1 MSDYVQLKNLQG
13 QPLKPVTDLAAINMT
28 TTNGIQVVPANGG
41 TIGITSG
48 YINSAYYVDMV
59 SEDVGPASTSSAYI
73 EGGTA
78 TLITGAY
85 TVTSAVNSS
94 TPSQQKIPSEA
105 AVVSALN
112 NVVTSGTSYYAGT
125 GIAID
130 AGHTVSV
137 SGVPTSAVAGLD
149 TQLTNI
155 NAAVAAK
162 QDAISAG
169 YRMSLDG
176 TTLNQQRYF
185 PVKDTGTSATIT
197 LEAGSAYKIQATT
210 GSKTLTAETVSAGM
224 FGLEGHAEIFI
235 AGAGLIKTTSNVIL
249 AQPLEPD
256 SVNNCTVRFHDGRA
270 IISIEDHIAGHVV
283 RSSGSGTESL
293 KYWLETANTS
303 DQATQYISVDASL
316 DHTGLDFA
324 SATVNGEKHLVGNG
338 YEVTSVGGMINCG
351 TSKFTVSN
359 LSLIN
364 TAVTGGTMTL
374 GDVYIPQGAT
384 VSVSGGGLAVEKV
397 TGNGGVID
405 LGGTHYQLPTEAVL
419 NASGCTFTGGSSTA
433 NGGVF
438 YLTGNTKAYISG
450 CTFSSNS
457 TGNRG
462 GAIAM
467 YNTSDAILT
476 SCAFVGNQATSDG
489 QAVYINAVSSANIQF
504 SNCIFSGHNGNTFN
518 PTVSGGT
525 VHLHQCVFEGNSG
538 GYGTIYIPADAA
550 TTVELNGCTIGVGE
564 KIYPRKGTTVS
575 LVGSNVIS
583 GLFTNTTF
591 PDFGT
596 VEIQSGA
603 VVDLTGNTNTVPINA
618 TASSGS
624 ITFAPGGATVLYSSG
639 AVSGSYTMDNVTLL
653 VGAKLTNTAVVDL
666 GGKSQIVVL
675 GSANI
680 SGCNLVSGY
689 NSGGAGGAAY
699 VASGG
704 VLNLASVD
712 ITGCT
717 AVRGAVGVNDYGTA
731 TLTSCT
737 ITGNTNNDFG
747 GGFIATGSSAS
758 LIMSSCYISGNIVSY
773 AKGGL
778 LNIGATGTIIDCEI
792 YGDVMV
798 NGGASAVI
806 SGTNTIEK
814 IDTINS
820 GFVVISSGATITLT
834 DSIAPGGTG
843 GIQVVGGTCTVNGN
857 VIESGT
863 YTSIDSNG
871 QPT

>member
-137 SGVPTSAVAGLD
+137 SGVPTSAVAVLD

-270 IISIEDHIAGHVV
+270 IISVEDHIAGHVV

-364 TAVTGGTMTL
+364 TAVTGGMLTL
-374 GDVYIPQGAT
+374 GDAFIPSGST
-384 VSVSGGGLAVEKV
+384 VALSGGGLAIEKV
-397 TGNGGVID
+397 TGAGSTSVID
-405 LGGTHYQLPTEAVL
+405 LGGTSVFLPQNTSTY
-419 NASGCTFTGGSSTA
+419 ASGVVVSGGS
-433 NGGVF
+433 
-438 YLTGNTKAYISG
+438 
-450 CTFSSNS
+450 
-457 TGNRG
+457 
-462 GAIAM
+462 
-467 YNTSDAILT
+467 
-476 SCAFVGNQATSDG
+476 
-489 QAVYINAVSSANIQF
+489 AVSSAGAMLAF
-504 SNCIFSGHNGNTFN
+504 GDFEFTDCTFSGNNG
-518 PTVSGGT
+518 
-525 VHLHQCVFEGNSG
+525 G
-538 GYGTIYIPADAA
+538 GYGGAFY
-550 TTVELNGCTIGVGE
+550 TVYGVEHVFDGCTFVNN
-564 KIYPRKGTTVS
+564 TA
-575 LVGSNVIS
+575 
-583 GLFTNTTF
+583 TNQ
-591 PDFGT
+591 G
-596 VEIQSGA
+596 GA
-603 VVDLTGNTNTVPINA
+603 VFATNKVSYTSCIVSGNTSFRAARAAAKEARIRTSTRWLTRRSTLQPRSSA
-618 TASSGS
+618 RSTA
-624 ITFAPGGATVLYSSG
+624 
-639 AVSGSYTMDNVTLL
+639 
-653 VGAKLTNTAVVDL
+653 
-666 GGKSQIVVL
+666 
-675 GSANI
+675 
-680 SGCNLVSGY
+680 
-689 NSGGAGGAAY
+689 
-699 VASGG
+699 
-704 VLNLASVD
+704 
-712 ITGCT
+712 
-717 AVRGAVGVNDYGTA
+717 
-731 TLTSCT
+731 
-737 ITGNTNNDFG
+737 
-747 GGFIATGSSAS
+747 GSSKRLA
-758 LIMSSCYISGNIVSY
+758 YI
-773 AKGGL
+773 
-778 LNIGATGTIIDCEI
+778 
-792 YGDVMV
+792 
-798 NGGASAVI
+798 
-806 SGTNTIEK
+806 
-814 IDTINS
+814 
-820 GFVVISSGATITLT
+820 
-834 DSIAPGGTG
+834 
-843 GIQVVGGTCTVNGN
+843 
-857 VIESGT
+857 
-863 YTSIDSNG
+863 
-871 QPT
+871 